1 MKPVIPG
8 PRAVEQPV
16 LFRRWS
22 RPRPP
27 NAPVV
32 PVSSTDVGTTTWC
45 PTSDPVIFSTI
56 PRCYYHY

>member
-16 LFRRWS
+16 LFRRCPP
-22 RPRPP
+22 PRPP
-27 NAPVV
+27 NASAV
-32 PVSSTDVGTTTWC
+32 PVSSPAVGTTISC
-45 PTSDPVIFSTI
+45 PTSDLVIFSTI